1 MTISLFQEEN
11 IEDQK
16 GTSSE
21 PPKSTLPETETNLQ
35 IDNIVNE
42 LTNY

>member
-21 PPKSTLPETETNLQ
+21 PPKSSLPETEPNLQ
-35 IDNIVNE
+35 IDTV
-42 LTNY
+42 YR